1 MRDLALDLEAVLD
14 LLYDSGKADEFLL
27 EIFKHSVFKGTMSE
41 SEYTYGLKQ
50 ALYVKKSLVARGTV
64 KVGKLFYQVSVTID
78 SDGARINFGDH
89 MVEYYPKWDK
99 FYKIYDEL
107 KKGKA
112 VLLRP
117 EDFKDFN
124 AGDDGIMLNCEN
136 GIKILREIFKKAKV
150 KCETAKDEKGKENGK
165 DEKDDSKNV
174 NFVSNEDLFFDDEGS
189 VMFEDFDY

>member
-14 LLYDSGKADEFLL
+14 LLYDTSKADEFLL
-27 EIFKHSVFKGTMSE
+27 EIFKRSVFKGTMSE
-41 SEYTYGLKQ
+41 SEYKYSLKQ
-50 ALYVKKSLVARGTV
+50 ALYVKKSLVARGAV
-64 KVGKLFYQVSVTID
+64 KIGKLSYQISVTID
-78 SDGARINFGDH
+78 SDGARISFGDH
-89 MVEYYPKWDK
+89 MVEYYPKWDR

-107 KKGKA
+107 RKGKA

-117 EDFKDFN
+117 EDFKDFKAESDN
-124 AGDDGIMLNCEN
+124 IALTCES

-150 KCETAKDEKGKENGK
+150 KCEAKDEKGKEKGK